1 MTRTSLAHFNCS
13 AARAFDLIGDKW
25 SLLIIRDAFYG
36 ISTFSAFRSRL
47 GMTGNVLSSR
57 LDHLVSSGILL
68 KVQEK
73 PDTDRYRYVLS
84 ESGKSLFPILVAFM
98 QWGDQWISGAGNE
111 PVQLLEKKSRR
122 PVGAVVLKSASGKQ
136 LKPADVT
143 YEPGPGA
150 DENTRHLFSLARD
163 ALNE

>member
-57 LDHLVSSGILL
+57 LEHLVNSGILE
-68 KVQEK
+68 KTQDK
-73 PDTDRYRYVLS
+73 PDTDRHRYVLS
-84 ESGKSLFPILVAFM
+84 DSGKALFPIVVAFM
-98 QWGDQWISGAGNE
+98 QWGDEWISGAGNE
-111 PVQLLEKKSRR
+111 PVKLLEKKS
-122 PVGAVVLKSASGKQ
+122 
-136 LKPADVT
+136 LKPIRSVKLLSTQGKELKVHEVT

-150 DENTRHLFSLARD
+150 DEATMQMFSRARAD
-163 ALNE
+163 SN